1 MSFLSE
7 ADCSLWQE
15 HFLAY
20 STLDE
25 IGAAMMDGQ
34 DDEED
39 EEEEDY
45 DPSGTPGTSPAAGAS
60 NPMAGG
66 RPTVTKE
73 PQGMAFSGVT
83 FSTEVLK
90 EAVALTEKVTD
101 HVDSMLARGCAMYAD
116 ALNKL
121 TAEMPD
127 SESTKK
133 GSPKRKAAE
142 VKAKLAEEAPSA
154 EVSAEGIDDW
164 KSALLSAQSQL
175 KELEGEGKKEAKEVA
190 PYLEII
196 EMAIGAADPFFAQI
210 AAEEEQG
217 AGAIAHAVDQAA
229 NFSDLY
235 MWVGGSEQKDAFN
248 ASLKLATELRG
259 SGKSGEAC
267 RELQE
272 TLRISLRA
280 VVAGGGTRVGA
291 RQSSLHPQRWA
302 GELDGIDPWGAFFL
316 SSLFVV
322 RCSVFMVTLCAD
334 FSVASDINSDDEYE
348 E

>member
-1 MSFLSE
+1 ML
-7 ADCSLWQE
+7 
-15 HFLAY
+15 
-20 STLDE
+20 
-25 IGAAMMDGQ
+25 DGQ
-34 DDEED
+34 DDEEGED
-39 EEEEDY
+39 DY

-60 NPMAGG
+60 NPLGAGG
-66 RPTVTKE
+66 RPTVTKA

-90 EAVALTEKVTD
+90 EAVALTDKVTD

-121 TAEMPD
+121 TVEMPD
-127 SESTKK
+127 VESTKK

-142 VKAKLAEEAPSA
+142 VKAKLAEEAPTA
-154 EVSAEGIDDW
+154 EVSAEGIDAW

-190 PYLEII
+190 PYLETI
-196 EMAIGAADPFFAQI
+196 EMAIGAAEPFFAQI

-217 AGAIAHAVDQAA
+217 AGAIAHAVDQAT

-248 ASLKLATELRG
+248 ASLKTATEMRG
-259 SGKSGEAC
+259 SNKAGEAC

-272 TLRISLRA
+272 TLKISLRA
-280 VVAGGGTRVGA
+280 VVAGGGQRVGA

-302 GELDGIDPWGAFFL
+302 GELDGVDPWGAFT
-316 SSLFVV
+316 SSQFPFPNALL
-322 RCSVFMVTLCAD
+322 M
-334 FSVASDINSDDEYE
+334 
-348 E
+348 